1 MYAYPGKQALH
12 NEKTEMLIASEDDS
26 TDQLDYIYGAY
37 STDWHEYPRLV
48 DVVTRHSAFKWILTS
63 VLFWLRFE
71 LFK

>member
-12 NEKTEMLIASEDDS
+12 NEQTEILRSEDDS

-37 STDWHEYPRLV
+37 STDWHEYPSLF
-48 DVVTRHSAFKWILTS
+48 DVVTRHSALKWVINS
-63 VLFWLRFE
+63 VLFYLKFE